1 VLGKGD
7 RKDMPRKRTSYSALS
22 EERKDKIYKKARE
35 AYEQK
40 EALVKKTTRN
50 EQMIAPLI
58 PKTSEEPSIPY
69 HVASN
74 IEKSNYED

>member
-1 VLGKGD
+1 
-7 RKDMPRKRTSYSALS
+7 
-22 EERKDKIYKKARE
+22 
-35 AYEQK
+35 
-40 EALVKKTTRN
+40 VKKTTRN